1 MVKARSNDRTLLLV
15 LVTTPS
21 EGSELIN
28 FRKERLE
35 KIGEQS
41 TDYFSSIETKTV
53 AFNQLDKLALPK
65 RGWIF
70 FLKPWEI
77 PLPNILEAAA
87 VGFDSYDAIWGGVL
101 VQNENTSA
109 LEHIEGTMFG
119 CTELPKVMFRDPETW
134 LHSSFYLRAEKANS
148 AQLASEFD
156 IDFYLDIWREGHSI
170 KLGRPFVIQNTNI
183 NYKRIRKKII
193 SYFRRTPIVKRF
205 NFDNEELAFR
215 IAYWNPYME
224 STLVSGHLCE
234 DTQLLA
240 LKEFVPHGATIV
252 DVGANIGQHTIFFAK
267 NLRAKKVIPIEPN
280 PDLVNIIK
288 ENIALNNVSNVDCTL
303 LGIGVGAEE
312 GQCQVITSEVNPN
325 DTVVEYIQTG
335 EIPVFPLDELV
346 KEDVHLVKIDVDESE
361 LQVIRGMEKIL
372 EVTRPILV
380 IEVVHKYLSEFLLTM
395 DKFDYRV
402 DQLFPNPQY
411 SDIIAL
417 PREYD
422 GGSAN

>member
-1 MVKARSNDRTLLLV
+1 M
-15 LVTTPS
+15 
-21 EGSELIN
+21 
-28 FRKERLE
+28 
-35 KIGEQS
+35 
-41 TDYFSSIETKTV
+41 
-53 AFNQLDKLALPK
+53 
-65 RGWIF
+65 
-70 FLKPWEI
+70 
-77 PLPNILEAAA
+77 
-87 VGFDSYDAIWGGVL
+87 
-101 VQNENTSA
+101 
-109 LEHIEGTMFG
+109 
-119 CTELPKVMFRDPETW
+119 
-134 LHSSFYLRAEKANS
+134 
-148 AQLASEFD
+148 
-156 IDFYLDIWREGHSI
+156 
-170 KLGRPFVIQNTNI
+170 
-183 NYKRIRKKII
+183 
-193 SYFRRTPIVKRF
+193 
-205 NFDNEELAFR
+205 
-215 IAYWNPYME
+215 
-224 STLVSGHLCE
+224 
-234 DTQLLA
+234 
-240 LKEFVPHGATIV
+240 
-252 DVGANIGQHTIFFAK
+252 
-267 NLRAKKVIPIEPN
+267 
-280 PDLVNIIK
+280 
-288 ENIALNNVSNVDCTL
+288 DCTL